1 MHTGEWAFALAL
13 ILFWAFTI
21 AFLVVT
27 GRLVSSR
34 LGGMWIQVGVLWLSA
49 NAFTLLGPS
58 DSPGTLVL
66 TAVSLLALPA
76 IGLWRKR
83 RSIAGDFSDFGVLF
97 RDYRL
102 LLAITI
108 ALSMLGLAVLATG
121 PVGSFDAGLY
131 HLSAI
136 EQTKQFGVVP
146 GIANLYFPYGYH
158 NSYFPFTA
166 LISSMT
172 GSDQG
177 FRAVNSLL
185 LLLMMTDLWQRL
197 SARVPSCGTG
207 IVAVG
212 IPVVVVLTIPFAGF
226 WVTSPTPDTA
236 VFILFLMSTA
246 YFVDAMA
253 AKVQGE
259 LWSSGSIAL
268 LLAAISGTVRP
279 LYLLPLAITLLVIA
293 LRSRRLPQGG
303 GIGAVSWIAA
313 AVGLALITV
322 SLVRDIFLS
331 GWLWYPLGLFPLPV
345 TWIAEDPAPVRSLA
359 LAFNRQGY
367 ATSDFSEAAH
377 GWAWVSTWFTDYL
390 PSNVGTIA
398 LWAVIA
404 LAAAVSMAM
413 GLRSSRSRPNV
424 RTIALVCLPSLVT
437 VVVWFLMTP
446 PALRFAWGPIFAIP
460 AIPLAVSMCSQQFL
474 GYRLRQGL
482 EVVPVLLSLA
492 VIAFASLNYIRDD
505 SAVPTS
511 RTSLWGIAADVV
523 AVPTAELIAVALP
536 SGQIIYAPQ
545 GPTFQCWGEPF
556 CTAEFVPGLDSPGN
570 DLKEGF
576 TRRN

>member
-21 AFLVVT
+21 TFLVVT

-58 DSPGTLVL
+58 DSPGILAL

-83 RSIAGDFSDFGVLF
+83 RSIAGVFSDFGVLF
-97 RDYRL
+97 RGYRL
-102 LLAITI
+102 FIAVAI
-108 ALSMLGLAVLATG
+108 ALSMLGLAVLVTG

-185 LLLMMTDLWQRL
+185 LLLMMTDLWQRF

-212 IPVVVVLTIPFAGF
+212 IPVVVVLTIPFADF

-253 AKVQGE
+253 AKVRDE
-259 LWSSGSIAL
+259 LWRSGTIAL
-268 LLAAISGTVRP
+268 LLGAISGTVRP
-279 LYLLPLAITLLVIA
+279 LYLLPLAITFLVIA
-293 LRSRRLPQGG
+293 MRSRRLPQGG
-303 GIGAVSWIAA
+303 GIDGVSWIAA
-313 AVGLALITV
+313 AVGLTLITA

-331 GWLWYPLGLFPLPV
+331 GWLWYPLGFFPLPV

-359 LAFNRQGY
+359 LAFNRLGY

-424 RTIALVCLPSLVT
+424 RTIALVCLPSLAT

-460 AIPLAVSMCSQQFL
+460 AIPLAFSLCSQQTL
-474 GYRLRQGL
+474 GHRLRRSTA
-482 EVVPVLLSLA
+482 VVPMLLALGAITLA
-492 VIAFASLNYIRDD
+492 ALNYIRTD

-511 RTSLWGIAADVV
+511 RTSMVGITADVV
-523 AVPTAELIAVALP
+523 AVPTAELVEVALP
-536 SGQIIYAPQ
+536 SGQVVYAPQ

-556 CTAEFVPGLDSPGN
+556 CTAELVPGLHSRGD